1 MMYERIRQ
9 QLDASSTGLVSRE
22 LCDKVGVSATAEN
35 IAMVDIIC
43 ELSPA
48 IVVEDGHWRASGS
61 TKTKAVLAAL
71 RNHAQTTGKSIFRAS
86 SALAGLP
93 VEQQPTQE
101 ELASIVEMGHG
112 HFQLLPN
119 NMIKANR

>member
-1 MMYERIRQ
+1 MIYQRIRQ
-9 QLDASSTGLVSRE
+9 QLDASATGMVGRE
-22 LCDKVGVSATAEN
+22 LCEKSGLPTTAES
-35 IAMVDIIC
+35 IAAVEIFCD
-43 ELSPA
+43 LSPA
-48 IVVEDGHWRASGS
+48 ISFEDGHWRTSAS

-71 RNHAQTTGKSIFRAS
+71 LNHAQTTGKSIFRAS

-93 VEQQPTQE
+93 VEQQPTE
-101 ELASIVEMGHG
+101 DELASIVEMAHG